1 MTEEKLEERADI
13 LRRGSN
19 RVNFGAGAA
28 CVGSQPRIHY
38 THLFASHR
46 SVTAM
51 GLTLSS
57 IGNVLSS
64 LTRWTK
70 EKDVRILMLGLDSAG
85 KVRVTVRPR

>member
-1 MTEEKLEERADI
+1 
-13 LRRGSN
+13 
-19 RVNFGAGAA
+19 
-28 CVGSQPRIHY
+28 
-38 THLFASHR
+38 
-46 SVTAM
+46 M

-85 KVRVTVRPR
+85 KVRAAVRLGQWMVLTALCVDHDII